1 MHNIVEQS
9 LAELRQIVHDLGTE
23 GGLVS
28 PSIYDSAQ
36 VLRLYPPADCRPALD
51 WLLQQQRADC
61 GWGDPAMPHARD
73 VPTLGAMLAL
83 KARDGRPAA
92 RAAIAAGCTFLRD
105 HADCWRGALP
115 DNLPVGVELILPYLL
130 EEATQAGLDISPEPY
145 AALIAFGAKR
155 RARLSQMQ
163 IRGGSTHAHSWESF
177 GTNPEPGLIDG
188 TGSVSHNPAAT
199 AAWLRA
205 GSATSAN
212 PELRAAAQSYLD
224 RCCAATG
231 LNIPGVVPGV
241 WPLVRFEQ
249 TFVLYILFIAGLLD
263 HPALRDV
270 IHDQLTNLLPAI
282 QSVGLGLSDHFAAD
296 GDDTAAALLV
306 LKAAGFSAKL
316 SPLAHFANENHFY
329 GYKGELHGSV
339 SLTAR
344 CISTLE
350 RFRSEGGD
358 PAPYLQYVLDRQRP
372 DGRCD
377 HDKWHGSWIY
387 TTLHAV
393 LALCDIGGHES
404 AIQRAIEVLLTYQK
418 PSGSWGTQEETA
430 YAILTLRTACR
441 AMPCERIDTA
451 LARAEQWMHACHPHS
466 DVATGWIGKE
476 LYRPYR
482 IVRTVELAAIIPVAQ
497 VALPK
502 SNGILQHLN

>member
-1 MHNIVEQS
+1 MHHNILEQS

-51 WLLQQQRADC
+51 WLLQQQQEDC
-61 GWGDPAMPHARD
+61 GWGDPAVPHARD
-73 VPTLGAMLAL
+73 VPTIGAMLAL
-83 KARDGRPAA
+83 KTRDGRPAA
-92 RAAIAAGCTFLRD
+92 QAAIAAGCAFLRD

-115 DNLPVGVELILPYLL
+115 DSLPVGVELILPYLL
-130 EEATQAGLDISPEPY
+130 EEAAQAQLDISPEPY
-145 AALIAFGAKR
+145 AALIAFGTKR
-155 RARLSQMQ
+155 RARLRQMQ

-177 GTNPEPGLIDG
+177 GANPVPDLIDG
-188 TGSVSHNPAAT
+188 AGSVSHNPAAT

-205 GSATSAN
+205 SSATTTN
-212 PELRAAAQSYLD
+212 PDLRAAAQSYLD

-231 LNIPGVVPGV
+231 MNIPGVVPGV

-249 TFVLYILFIAGLLD
+249 AFVLYILFIAGLLD
-263 HPALRDV
+263 HPDLRDV
-270 IHDQLTNLLPAI
+270 IHAQLTNLMAAI
-282 QSVGLGLSDHFAAD
+282 QSAGLGLSDHFAAD

-306 LKAAGFSAKL
+306 LKAAGFSVEL

-329 GYKGELHGSV
+329 AYTGELHGSV

-350 RFRSEGGD
+350 RFRDDGGD
-358 PAPYLQYVLDRQRP
+358 PTPYLQYVLDRQRP
-372 DGRCD
+372 DGRWN

-393 LALCDIGGHES
+393 LALSDIGGHEA
-404 AIQRAIEVLLTYQK
+404 AIQQATEALLTFQK

-430 YAILTLRTACR
+430 YGIFTLRTARR
-441 AMPCERIDTA
+441 AMSGERIDAA
-451 LARAEQWMHACHPHS
+451 LARAEHWMYACHPHS
-466 DVATGWIGKE
+466 DAAMGWIGKE

-482 IVRTVELAAIIPVAQ
+482 IVRTVELAATIPAV
-497 VALPK
+497 
-502 SNGILQHLN
+502 

>member
-1 MHNIVEQS
+1 MSTITEQS
-9 LAELRQIVHDLGTE
+9 LAELRQLIHDLGTE

-36 VLRLYPPADCRPALD
+36 VLRLYPPTDCQPALE
-51 WLLQQQRADC
+51 WLLQQQQADG
-61 GWGDPAMPHARD
+61 GWGDPSVPHTRD
-73 VPTLGAMLAL
+73 VPTIGAMLAL
-83 KARDGRPAA
+83 KERDGRPAA
-92 RAAIAAGCTFLRD
+92 QAAIAAGCTFLRN
-105 HADCWRGALP
+105 HANHWRGALP
-115 DNLPVGVELILPYLL
+115 DSLPVGVELILPYLL
-130 EEATQAGLDISPEPY
+130 EQAAQVGLEISPEPY
-145 AALIAFGAKR
+145 TALIAFGAKR

-177 GTNPEPGLIDG
+177 GANPDPSLIDG
-188 TGSVSHNPAAT
+188 SGSVSHNPAAT
-199 AAWLRA
+199 AAWLRVS
-205 GSATSAN
+205 SATDAN
-212 PELRAAAQSYLD
+212 ADLRAAAQSYLD

-249 TFVLYILFIAGLLD
+249 TFVLYILFIADLLD

-270 IHDQLTNLLPAI
+270 IHKQLVNLMPAI
-282 QSVGLGLSDHFAAD
+282 QSAGLGLSDHFAAD

-306 LKAAGFSAKL
+306 LKAAGFPVNP
-316 SPLAHFANENHFY
+316 SPLAHFKNENHFY

-350 RFRSEGGD
+350 RFRYDGAD
-358 PAPYLQYVLDRQRP
+358 PSPYLQYVLDRQQP
-372 DGRCD
+372 DGRWN

-393 LALCDIGGHES
+393 LALCDTGGHE
-404 AIQRAIEVLLTYQK
+404 AAVQRATDALLSHQK

-430 YAILTLRTACR
+430 YAIFTLRAAR
-441 AMPCERIDTA
+441 RSMPNERINAA
-451 LARAEQWMHACHPHS
+451 LARAEHWMYACYPHS
-466 DVATGWIGKE
+466 DAATGWIGKE

-482 IVRTVELAAIIPVAQ
+482 IVRSVELATTIP
-497 VALPK
+497 
-502 SNGILQHLN
+502 SI